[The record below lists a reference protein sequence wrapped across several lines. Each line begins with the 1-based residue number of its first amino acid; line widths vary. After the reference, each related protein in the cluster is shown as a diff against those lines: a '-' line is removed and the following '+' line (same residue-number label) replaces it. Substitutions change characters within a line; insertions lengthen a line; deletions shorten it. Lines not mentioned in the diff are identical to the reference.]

1 MLIGVITGLIWWQS
15 AGSDAEQGALFF
27 FVAHMTWWPGFLYL
41 FAFPAEVAVLTKERL
56 SHARERKQR
65 TLIVRAPPAVIRSSS
80 PTRTRSR
87 RTSSRR

>member
-15 AGSDAEQGALFF
+15 AGSDAQGALFF

-56 SHARERKQR
+56 SHARERKQH

>member
-41 FAFPAEVAVLTKERL
+41 FAFPAEVAVPLDKASASAAAQAVAQAAAIL
-56 SHARERKQR
+56 
-65 TLIVRAPPAVIRSSS
+65 PAKAG
-80 PTRTRSR
+80 TMCAAEAG
-87 RTSSRR
+87 